1 MTTNSHLGTR
11 DAPDLDDL
19 AVVRRHLLGAPG
31 PDAPVI
37 RRQVGAR
44 IEAADGSAWLDAASA
59 GFGPGH
65 PAVTERLVAQAGH
78 TALSSR
84 ILVSRPLAE
93 AVTALHRLCPDPLT
107 VSYLCNSGAE
117 ALDSALKLA
126 KGTHRRRRHV
136 VGFATADHG
145 TLLHGLSLTH
155 GFPLLPDQPL
165 GPVAVPRDRPDELVA
180 RVGEDVAAVVV
191 APAAPGRRL
200 ADLSPD
206 WWRRLRAACDRS
218 GALLVLDERLT
229 GPARLGVDLAVT
241 RLPVTPDALVLGET
255 LGADA
260 IPVGCVVTSR
270 ATYDRVYARRN
281 PSLHGSTFGANPLSA
296 AAVAAVLAVAA
307 EERLA
312 ARQREV
318 ETLARARLAPL
329 VGTGTVTDVG
339 ADGALVWLRLA
350 EPTAVR
356 TLVAELTRERV
367 LVRPP
372 AGDVVAVLPPLTAT
386 PEDVAE
392 LLDRVAAAGG
402 RLATTGPDTA
412 REVSA

>member
-11 DAPDLDDL
+11 DAPDLDDG
-19 AVVRRHLLGAPG
+19 AVVRRHLVGGPG
-31 PDAPVI
+31 PQVPVI

-44 IEAADGSAWLDAASA
+44 IEATDGSVWLDAASA

-65 PAVTERLVAQAGH
+65 PAVTERLVAQAGR

-126 KGTHRRRRHV
+126 KGTHPRRRLV
-136 VGFATADHG
+136 VGFAGADHG

-155 GFPLLPDQPL
+155 GFSFLPDQPL
-165 GPVAVPRDRPDELVA
+165 RPVAVPRERPDELIA
-180 RVGEDVAAVVV
+180 RIGDDVAAVVV

-200 ADLSPD
+200 ADLSAG
-206 WWRRLRAACDRS
+206 WWRRLRAACDRT
-218 GALLVLDERLT
+218 GTLLVLDERLT

-241 RLPVTPDALVLGET
+241 RLPVTPDALVLGEP

-260 IPVGCVVTSR
+260 VPVGCVVTSR
-270 ATYDRVYARRN
+270 ATYDRVYAGRN

-296 AAVAAVLAVAA
+296 AAVTAVLAVVAD
-307 EERLA
+307 EPLA
-312 ARQREV
+312 DRQREV
-318 ETLARARLAPL
+318 ESLAHTRLAPL
-329 VGTGTVTDVG
+329 AGTGAVADVG
-339 ADGALVWLRLA
+339 ADGALIWLRLA
-350 EPTAVR
+350 GPDAAR
-356 TLVAELTRERV
+356 TLVTELTRARV
-367 LVRPP
+367 LARPP
-372 AGDVVAVLPPLTAT
+372 DGDVVAVLPPLTAA
-386 PEDVAE
+386 PGDVAE
-392 LLDRVAAAGG
+392 LLDRVVAAAG
-402 RLATTGPDTA
+402 RLATTGPDA
-412 REVSA
+412 GREVRA